1 MAQPL
6 PPQPLLPEAGHC
18 CAAVIGDIDDDYRV
32 GGLDRGVVFAS
43 PPVWGAFSFPDQRLR
58 GRRDQPCD
66 PPRNVTERRGDP
78 SGTLGT
84 DESFSESWLRRDR
97 EPPAVA
103 NSAL

>member
-43 PPVWGAFSFPDQRLR
+43 PPVCGLFLSQISDCAADAINHATLL
-58 GRRDQPCD
+58 
-66 PPRNVTERRGDP
+66 VT
-78 SGTLGT
+78 
-84 DESFSESWLRRDR
+84 
-97 EPPAVA
+97 
-103 NSAL
+103 